1 MNSTPWEAERWRLGL
16 TLVLIA
22 VIGLLSGHWLLAV
35 SLPLLGYSLWNLYQL
50 YCLERWLASGV
61 KPGKAPEA
69 GGIWA
74 VIVQHIYRREV
85 ASKKRKKRYKDM
97 LVRVNAAIDALPDA
111 AVVLNS
117 RNEIEWSN
125 DGAQLLLG
133 INKRRDAG
141 SYIGNLLRLPEF
153 REYLDNPGATRDFE
167 LQSPIDGN
175 RVVAIN
181 LTPFGKKQSLMTAR
195 DVSQRVELTR
205 VRKAFI
211 ANASHELRTPL
222 TVIAGYLEILQSDP
236 DLPEAL
242 VGPLQSAREQASR
255 MESIIADLLTLSR
268 LESSHLND
276 GDGDDVALSDLIRR
290 IVGDLQTTVAGDTHS
305 FTLDI
310 VDEVCIRAIHME
322 IEGVVLN
329 LCRNAILHTPPGTR
343 VDVRLSLDQDGNVHF
358 VVRDNGEG
366 IPEEHLHRLTERFYR
381 VDAGRSRA
389 VGGTGLGLAITRHVM
404 ERCGGDLRISSTP
417 GEYAQFEAV
426 FPRKL
431 VC

>member
-1 MNSTPWEAERWRLGL
+1 MNSAWEAERWRLGIVIALIPAIGWL
-16 TLVLIA
+16 TGI
-22 VIGLLSGHWLLAV
+22 WLLAV
-35 SLPLLGYSLWNLYQL
+35 TLPLLAYSLWNLYQL
-50 YCLERWLASGV
+50 YCLEKWLATGV
-61 KPGKAPEA
+61 KAGKAPEA

-85 ASKKRKKRYKDM
+85 SSKKRKKRYKDM

-111 AVVLNS
+111 AIVLNS
-117 RNEIEWSN
+117 AKDIEWSN
-125 DGAQLLLG
+125 DGAKLLLG
-133 INKRRDAG
+133 VDKRRDTG
-141 SYIGNLLRLPEF
+141 SHIGNLLRSPEF
-153 REYLDNPGATRDFE
+153 RQYLDNPSASRDFE
-167 LQSPIDGN
+167 LESPVDN
-175 RVVAIN
+175 KRVVAIN

-195 DVSQRVELTR
+195 DVSQRVELAR

-236 DLPEAL
+236 ELPSAL
-242 VGPLQSAREQASR
+242 LGPLNSAREQASR

-268 LESSHLND
+268 LESSQLID
-276 GDGDDVALSDLIRR
+276 GDGGDVALSDLVKR
-290 IVGDLQTTVAGDTHS
+290 IVNDLQATVAADTHEFALS
-305 FTLDI
+305 VSEDI
-310 VDEVCIRAIHME
+310 TIRAIDME

-329 LCRNAILHTPPGTR
+329 LCRNAVLHTPPGTR
-343 VDVRLSLDQDGNVHF
+343 IDVSIQRDQDGNVHF
-358 VVRDNGEG
+358 TVRDNGDG

-389 VGGTGLGLAITRHVM
+389 VGGTGLGLAIARHVM
-404 ERCGGDLRISSTP
+404 ERCGGDLRITSQV

-431 VC
+431 VA

>member
-1 MNSTPWEAERWRLGL
+1 MNSAWEAERWRLGITL
-16 TLVLIA
+16 TLIP
-22 VIGLLSGHWLLAV
+22 VIGWLTGIWMLAIT
-35 SLPLLGYSLWNLYQL
+35 LPLVAYTLWTLYQL
-50 YCLERWLASGV
+50 YCLENWLATGV
-61 KPGKAPEA
+61 KAGKAPEA

-85 ASKKRKKRYKDM
+85 SSKKRKKRYKDM

-117 RNEIEWSN
+117 AKEIEWSN
-125 DGAQLLLG
+125 DGALLLLG
-133 INKRRDAG
+133 IDKRRDGG
-141 SYIGNLLRLPEF
+141 SQIGNLLRSPEF
-153 REYLDNPGATRDFE
+153 RQYMENPGASRDFE
-167 LQSPIDGN
+167 LESPIDSK

-195 DVSQRVELTR
+195 DVSQRVELAR

-236 DLPEAL
+236 ELPQSL
-242 VGPLQSAREQASR
+242 LGPLNSAREQATR

-268 LESSHLND
+268 LESSQLID
-276 GDGDDVALSDLIRR
+276 GDGGDVPLSALVRR
-290 IVGDLQTTVAGDTHS
+290 IVNDLQTTVAADTHEFS
-305 FTLDI
+305 LDI
-310 VDEVCIRAIHME
+310 HDEVTIKAIDME

-329 LCRNAILHTPPGTR
+329 LCRNAVLHTPAGTHIQ
-343 VDVRLSLDQDGNVHF
+343 VTLAKDKDSNVHF
-358 VVRDNGEG
+358 TVRDNGDG
-366 IPEEHLHRLTERFYR
+366 IPDEHLHRLTERFYR

-389 VGGTGLGLAITRHVM
+389 VGGTGLGLAIARHVM
-404 ERCGGDLRISSTP
+404 ERCGGDLRITSKV
-417 GEYAQFEAV
+417 GEFAQFEAV

-431 VC
+431 LV